1 MTAISKNMDTD
12 SRSLRYTPALILTV
26 FMLLVGGF
34 IVQASANMAKI
45 EPDRKGTQE
54 SSEIIK
60 EPKSPIDYVKDQA
73 VYCALGILA
82 AMCAY
87 FVPHSW
93 FKSKTSFYCLAAG
106 ILILLGMVYIFPDT
120 SNQEKNVRRWVVL
133 PIINKSFQPSEFA
146 KLSIVMLVAIWSCL
160 NPKSIQKTFNLKGG
174 LVIPGLIISFILLLI
189 FVEPDYATTLICAS
203 IAIAALYV
211 GGAPMVRISFFMA
224 LVVGILGFTVLTHT
238 ERGTR
243 IKAWHSLFEIPSDIS
258 EEEKNKILNEN
269 RQQLSSIK
277 AIAMGHISGTG
288 LGMGASKLG
297 RLSEHD
303 SDFIYAGLAEEF
315 GFAGSL
321 ALLIGFV
328 FILYAG
334 ASIAVRTQDHFGRVM
349 AMGIV
354 TMISL
359 QVVLHISTTSALV
372 PNTGLTLPFF
382 SSGGSNLVVM
392 MVAMGLL
399 MSVERESSS
408 AHSVTNSS
416 QSAAAALQNPFD

>member
-1 MTAISKNMDTD
+1 MTALSKNTDTD

-45 EPDRKGTQE
+45 EDDRKGSQE
-54 SSEIIK
+54 SSEINK
-60 EPKSPIDYVKDQA
+60 EPKSPVDYVKDQA
-73 VYCALGILA
+73 VYCALGVFA
-82 AMCAY
+82 AMIAY

-93 FKSKTSFYCLAAG
+93 YKSRTSFFCLAAG
-106 ILILLGMVYIFPDT
+106 VLILLGLVYIFPDS
-120 SNQEKNVRRWVVL
+120 SNQKQNVHRWVVL

-160 NPKSIQKTFNLKGG
+160 NPKSIQKTFDLKGG
-174 LVIPGLIISFILLLI
+174 LIIPGSIISFILLMI
-189 FVEPDYATTLICAS
+189 FLEPDYATTLICAS

-211 GGAPMVRISFFMA
+211 GGAPMVRISLSMA
-224 LVVGILGFTVLTHT
+224 LVVGILGYTVLNHT
-238 ERGTR
+238 ERGAR
-243 IKAWHSLFEIPSDIS
+243 IKAWQNLFEVPQDKEDGIVDD
-258 EEEKNKILNEN
+258 NL
-269 RQQLSSIK
+269 QQLNSIK
-277 AIAMGHISGTG
+277 AIAAGHIVGKG

-315 GFAGSL
+315 GFVGSL

-399 MSVERESSS
+399 MSVERESRSGLS
-408 AHSVTNSS
+408 IKPASE
-416 QSAAAALQNPFD
+416 SAASSLHNPFE

>member
-1 MTAISKNMDTD
+1 MTALSKNTDTD

-45 EPDRKGTQE
+45 EDDRKGSQE
-54 SSEIIK
+54 SSEINK
-60 EPKSPIDYVKDQA
+60 EPKSPVDYVKDQA
-73 VYCALGILA
+73 VYCALGVFA
-82 AMCAY
+82 AMIAY

-93 FKSKTSFYCLAAG
+93 YKSRTSFFCLAAG
-106 ILILLGMVYIFPDT
+106 VLILLGLVYIFPDS
-120 SNQEKNVRRWVVL
+120 SNQKQNVHRWVVL

-160 NPKSIQKTFNLKGG
+160 NPKSIQKTFDLKGG
-174 LVIPGLIISFILLLI
+174 LIIPGSIISFILLMI
-189 FVEPDYATTLICAS
+189 FLEPDYATTLICAS

-211 GGAPMVRISFFMA
+211 GGAPMVRISLSMA
-224 LVVGILGFTVLTHT
+224 LVVGILGYTVLNHT
-238 ERGTR
+238 ERGAR
-243 IKAWHSLFEIPSDIS
+243 IKAWQNLFEVPQDKEDGIVDD
-258 EEEKNKILNEN
+258 NL
-269 RQQLSSIK
+269 QQLNSIK
-277 AIAMGHISGTG
+277 AIAAGHIVGKG

-315 GFAGSL
+315 GFVGSL

-399 MSVERESSS
+399 MSVERESRSGFS
-408 AHSVTNSS
+408 IKPASE
-416 QSAAAALQNPFD
+416 SAASSLHNPFE